1 MNFAVLGVL
10 VVCLILA
17 IVGLAIDD
25 WMVTDTLGQKTSSSF
40 ADALDTISNEDF
52 QESVKKHRKA
62 LIRQKN
68 SVFPEKSLKPQK
80 SL

>member
-40 ADALDTISNEDF
+40 ADALDT
-52 QESVKKHRKA
+52 
-62 LIRQKN
+62 
-68 SVFPEKSLKPQK
+68 
-80 SL
+80 